1 MSSEKKELLNMPNKT
16 IKILFFG
23 DVVGSLGRKA
33 VKIMLPIW
41 QKKYQTDLSIANIEN
56 LAHGKGLTL
65 KTLQEIKA
73 TGVDLFTGGN
83 HIWSKEDILEIEKV
97 EKFPIAFPAND
108 SRTFP
113 DYTYQ
118 SKKVQNQDVIVFNL
132 CGRTF
137 MQDDNLSNPFLA
149 ADKFLASFPPDA
161 ITILDFH
168 AEATSEKRAL
178 GLYLDGRIS
187 AVLGT
192 HTHVPTN
199 DAQILAHGTGYIT
212 DVGMIGSYPSVIGV
226 EAQVI
231 IDKFVNESTL
241 SHRYPD
247 SGQIEINALLLE
259 IDKDSKKTVA
269 IQNLREILA
278 N

>member
-1 MSSEKKELLNMPNKT
+1 MPNKT

-33 VKIMLPIW
+33 VKTMLPLW
-41 QKKYQTDLSIANIEN
+41 QDKYRADLTIANIEN

-65 KTLQEIKA
+65 KTLQEIQA
-73 TGVDLFTGGN
+73 TGLDLFTGGN
-83 HIWSKEDILEIEKV
+83 HIWSKESILDIEKQ

-118 SKKVQNQDVIVFNL
+118 SKIVDDQKVIVFNL

-168 AEATSEKRAL
+168 AEATSEKRAM

-199 DAQILAHGTGYIT
+199 DAQILAKGTGYIT
-212 DVGMIGSYPSVIGV
+212 DVGMIGSFPSVIGV

-231 IDKFVNESTL
+231 INKFVTETNST
-241 SHRYPD
+241 HRYPD

-259 IDKDSKKTVA
+259 IDRTSKKTIA

>member
-1 MSSEKKELLNMPNKT
+1 MPNKT

-199 DAQILAHGTGYIT
+199 AAQILANGTGYIT